1 MAYTRRSPLTREII
15 DKLAL
20 VAESGPFAEETAD
33 SRIGLQSGLLG
44 GGNVTRKWRVYCES
58 PGDNPIT
65 VMEGLSAQN
74 GGVRVGTT
82 FPTTGGWGD
91 GSFVLLHFTIIDHW
105 VGTTVWTLLGTYV
118 PSYIAALQSAEQWSF
133 RIRSSLESERVFV
146 DMDGKGI
153 GTPKYVDISTPG
165 IPTPAVIF
173 SARNLDGKVRLLQ
186 LVDGSASPDNPTLPR
201 YMSGAD
207 IPLRTSTLVLSKTIP
222 SFLPYLV
229 AVQNC
234 VNLKKNINS
243 DAFSTNTTSGM
254 IAWINPA
261 PASGEGTVLFSD
273 IDIDE
278 IPNPAGG
285 RIPSCRITMTFKIN
299 PDGWKET
306 KYHTY
311 KFDDGTEAPITYG
324 SGPLAGQQVKETF
337 RVNGETN
344 LSDLV
349 NAFEAG
355 GV

>member
-1 MAYTRRSPLTREII
+1 MAYIRRSPLTREII

-33 SRIGLQSGLLG
+33 SRIGIQSGLLG

-74 GGVRVGTT
+74 GGERVGTT

-118 PSYIAALQSAEQWSF
+118 PSYVTALQFGEQWSF
-133 RIRSSLESERVFV
+133 KIRSSLESERVFV

-153 GTPKYVDISTPG
+153 GTPVYVKKQPNANAVPFTALN
-165 IPTPAVIF
+165 PTGVSQTIYLA
-173 SARNLDGKVRLLQ
+173 
-186 LVDGSASPDNPTLPR
+186 DGSAEATNPLLAR

-222 SFLPYLV
+222 SFLPYLE

-234 VNLKKNINS
+234 VNLKKNVNN

-261 PASGEGTVLFSD
+261 PAPGEGTVLFSD
-273 IDIDE
+273 IDVDE

-285 RIPSCRITMTFKIN
+285 PIPSCRITMTFKIN

-306 KYHTY
+306 KYHTF
-311 KFDDGTEAPITYG
+311 KFDDGTEAPITYA

-349 NAFEAG
+349 NAFETG
-355 GV
+355 SV